1 MPTVNLT
8 KHPDGYLVNEFGE
21 RVDEYGRLT
30 RARGARGG
38 QRKREADSWWRWS
51 DSTGSNWRQW
61 NEHAWSYRNSRDW
74 RWREER
80 WREDNSAATGA
91 TAAAASAE
99 DSQDAAA
106 ATGAVTAAQDA
117 ASATGATAAAATGAV
132 KPEPRSRS
140 GSEPL
145 RLRSADR
152 SPRRHQAIRKTAP
165 GTDDE
170 KAPSNSNRER
180 KQTRRRVREVRS
192 TSKPVSDKPSS
203 EAKLTPWQQVL
214 KDAPRPWEAS
224 SMTPIPK
231 EVPVK
236 MKAQIEAQGRRRGS
250 HSRGSHSRRSHR
262 RGSQSRGSHTRRS
275 GNRGSHTRRS
285 RGGRRGL

>member
-8 KHPDGYLVNEFGE
+8 KHPDGYLVNELGE

-61 NEHAWSYRNSRDW
+61 NDNAWSYRNSRDW

-140 GSEPL
+140 GS
-145 RLRSADR
+145 ADR
-152 SPRRHQAIRKTAP
+152 SPRRRQAIRKTAP

-180 KQTRRRVREVRS
+180 KQEGE
-192 TSKPVSDKPSS
+192 S
-203 EAKLTPWQQVL
+203 E
-214 KDAPRPWEAS
+214 R
-224 SMTPIPK
+224 
-231 EVPVK
+231 
-236 MKAQIEAQGRRRGS
+236 
-250 HSRGSHSRRSHR
+250 
-262 RGSQSRGSHTRRS
+262 
-275 GNRGSHTRRS
+275 
-285 RGGRRGL
+285 